1 MATPTLEIDGHVATI
16 RLNRADDH
24 NRIHPEDLDAISA
37 HLRAIDQEREVRV
50 LILKSTGK
58 TFSSG
63 FHLGAIGS
71 TSPRKFEET
80 ADALANCRVPSI
92 AALQGGVFGGAAD
105 LVLACDFRIGV
116 EGIELMVPAARIG
129 VPYYP
134 SGVERFVTRLGMSA
148 AKRILLSSEKLDARA
163 LLDAGFLDVIVLKE
177 DLEASVAELA
187 GTLAAQAPMAT
198 QALKKM
204 LNEAAV
210 SRLDRHAAEK
220 LASACLDSAEH
231 KEGLAA
237 WIEKRKPRFKS
248 KAAG

>member
-16 RLNRADDH
+16 RLNRADEH
-24 NRIHPEDLDAISA
+24 NRIHPEDLDTVST
-37 HLRAIDQEREVRV
+37 HLRAIELEHGVRV

-71 TSPRKFEET
+71 TSPQKFENT

-105 LVLACDFRIGV
+105 LALACDFRIGV
-116 EGIELMVPAARIG
+116 EGIELMVPAARLG

-148 AKRILLSSEKLDARA
+148 AKRILLSCEKLDARA
-163 LLDAGFLDVIVLKE
+163 LLEAGFLDVIVLKE
-177 DLEASVAELA
+177 DLDASVAELA
-187 GTLAAQAPMAT
+187 STLAAQAPMAT

-210 SRLDRHAAEK
+210 ARLDRHAAAK
-220 LASACLDSAEH
+220 LVTACLDSAEH

-237 WIEKRKPRFKS
+237 WIEKRKPDFKS
-248 KAAG
+248 

>member
-1 MATPTLEIDGHVATI
+1 MTTPTLEINGHVATI
-16 RLNRADDH
+16 RLSRAEEH
-24 NRIHPEDLDAISA
+24 NRIQPEDLDALSS
-37 HLRAIDQEREVRV
+37 HLRAIDQERAVRV
-50 LILKSTGK
+50 LILASTGQ

-63 FHLGAIGS
+63 FHLGAIGAS
-71 TSPRKFEET
+71 APKRFEQT
-80 ADALANCRVPSI
+80 ADLLANCRVPSI

-105 LVLACDFRIGV
+105 LALACDFRIGV
-116 EGIELMVPAARIG
+116 EGIELMVPAARLGI
-129 VPYYP
+129 PYYP

-148 AKRILLSSEKLDARA
+148 AKRILLSCEKLDARE
-163 LLDAGFLDVIVLKE
+163 LLEAGFLDVIVLKD

-210 SRLDRHAAEK
+210 ARLDRLAAAK
-220 LASACLDSAEH
+220 LASACLDSAEL

-237 WIEKRKPRFKS
+237 WIEKRKPDFKT
-248 KAAG
+248 